1 MLPFKTIVVT
11 CFNTLIVH
19 LSVWKRK
26 YFLTNEGPS
35 IKKKNILLIL
45 VAQLVKN
52 LPAMQEALVQFLG
65 QEVSQEKG

>member
-1 MLPFKTIVVT
+1 MLPFKTILVT

-26 YFLTNEGPS
+26 YFLANEGPS
-35 IKKKNILLIL
+35 IKKFILLIL

-52 LPAMQEALVQFLG
+52 LPEMQEALVQFLG